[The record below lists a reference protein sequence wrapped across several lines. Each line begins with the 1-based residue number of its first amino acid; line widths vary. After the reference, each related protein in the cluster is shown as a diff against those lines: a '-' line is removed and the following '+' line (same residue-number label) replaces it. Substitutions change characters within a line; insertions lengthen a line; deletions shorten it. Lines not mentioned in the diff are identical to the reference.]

1 MLVCC
6 NEVREEVEVEVSQVG
21 DLEEGKILIN
31 WTEDFVE
38 KEVTVQWI
46 EDWNEEEEIENGGW
60 SCDVEIV
67 EEE

>member
-1 MLVCC
+1 M
-6 NEVREEVEVEVSQVG
+6 
-21 DLEEGKILIN
+21 IN

-60 SCDVEIV
+60 SYDVEIV